1 MSNEPV
7 TGPTK
12 PFWRYVQLL
21 EARMNRDIQQIY
33 DEARLDVHPGYVLEL
48 LRLDAAGP
56 MTIAELAAAVERT
69 HSALS
74 QKVAAMQRAGLVRTA
89 AGPDGRSKHVLLTR
103 KAKRVVGRLEA
114 EWRATQAA
122 IAEIESE
129 IGYPLDKVVTDVELA
144 LERTSFYDRLK
155 RKLAEDPAWRE

>member
-1 MSNEPV
+1 MD
-7 TGPTK
+7 
-12 PFWRYVQLL
+12 
-21 EARMNRDIQQIY
+21 RDIQQIY

-48 LRLDAAGP
+48 LRLDTGGP
-56 MTIAELAAAVERT
+56 MTIAELAASIERT
-69 HSALS
+69 HSAMS

-103 KAKRVVGRLEA
+103 KAKRVVGRLAA

-129 IGYPLDKVVTDVELA
+129 IGYPLDKVVSDVELA
-144 LERTSFYDRLK
+144 LERRSFYDRLK
-155 RKLAEDPAWRE
+155 RKLADDPAWRQ